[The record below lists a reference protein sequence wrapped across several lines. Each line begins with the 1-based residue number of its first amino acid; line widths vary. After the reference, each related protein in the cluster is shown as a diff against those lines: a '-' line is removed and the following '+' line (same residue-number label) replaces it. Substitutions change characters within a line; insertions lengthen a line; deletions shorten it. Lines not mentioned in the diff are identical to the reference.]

1 MKTSKVARRKE
12 NGSQILLKMRLLGD
26 PKNSKDERWE
36 NWDYLKISFRERYLQ
51 NEIWENIFKI
61 K

>member
-12 NGSQILLKMRLLGD
+12 NGSQILLKMILLDD